1 MSKKEEKA
9 EREVE
14 EIVAK
19 DEENVEIATNLNI
32 SEDVIG
38 IIAGLAASEVE
49 GIAGMQLGFVD
60 GINQMFGNNKKYSKG
75 VKIELEGRK
84 VTVDI
89 FVNVKY
95 GVRIPDVAWAAQTAV
110 KNSVETMTGL
120 EVAAVNIN
128 VQGII
133 FEKEDKHRKDVSD
146 HGKEM
151 AYLDIDYKKFFIKN
165 EIKEITIENCLFTDL
180 DKIYFKSEQL
190 KKKIEQKNKSTILT
204 L

>member
-9 EREVE
+9 VE
-14 EIVAK
+14 EVVVEKEATS
-19 DEENVEIATNLNI
+19 EEKVEIATNLNI

-49 GIAGMQLGFVD
+49 GIAGMSLGFVD
-60 GINQMFGNNKKYSKG
+60 GINQILGSSKKYSKG
-75 VKIELEGRK
+75 VKIELNGKK

-110 KNSVETMTGL
+110 KNAVENMTGL

-133 FEKEDKHRKDVSD
+133 FEKDE
-146 HGKEM
+146 
-151 AYLDIDYKKFFIKN
+151 KKAAEVTVEEKTT
-165 EIKEITIENCLFTDL
+165 EE
-180 DKIYFKSEQL
+180 
-190 KKKIEQKNKSTILT
+190 
-204 L
+204 

>member
-1 MSKKEEKA
+1 MSKKEEK
-9 EREVE
+9 VE
-14 EIVAK
+14 EVV
-19 DEENVEIATNLNI
+19 EETALEEKVEIATNLNI
-32 SEDVIG
+32 SEEVIG

-60 GINQMFGNNKKYSKG
+60 GINQILGSSKKYSKG
-75 VKIELEGRK
+75 VKIELVGKK

-110 KNSVETMTGL
+110 KNAVENMTGL

-133 FEKEDKHRKDVSD
+133 FEKE
-146 HGKEM
+146 E
-151 AYLDIDYKKFFIKN
+151 KKA
-165 EIKEITIENCLFTDL
+165 EVTV
-180 DKIYFKSEQL
+180 EQV
-190 KKKIEQKNKSTILT
+190 EE
-204 L
+204 